1 MSNVI
6 GFLEKMGQDAEL
18 RHASKNEMELALA
31 DAEINPRLQ
40 AVILSSDQAQ
50 LEALLLARTN
60 VVCGL
65 FPGKED
71 DDGEEEE
78 ESPDKDDDEMTG
90 SHAAIRRVAASS

>member
-6 GFLEKMGQDAEL
+6 GFLEKMGQDAGL

-31 DAEINPRLQ
+31 DAEIDPRLQ
-40 AVILSSDQAQ
+40 AVILSSDQTQ
-50 LEALLLARTN
+50 LEALLSARAN

-71 DDGEEEE
+71 DDGEEEK
-78 ESPDKDDDEMTG
+78 SPDKDDDEITG
-90 SHAAIRRVAASS
+90 SHAAIRRAAASS